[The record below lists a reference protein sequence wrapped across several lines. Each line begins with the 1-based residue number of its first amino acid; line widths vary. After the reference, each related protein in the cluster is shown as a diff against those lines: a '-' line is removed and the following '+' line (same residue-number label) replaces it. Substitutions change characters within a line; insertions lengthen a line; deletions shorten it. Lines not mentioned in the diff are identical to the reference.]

1 MANQSN
7 NPKKQDKEDTKNK
20 KPCGFFTAIFVTSI
34 ILFVMFI
41 ILFVTWIVF
50 FGVLLFCQNTE
61 TSNYSVKIICCT
73 VLAGLAMILSAIIV
87 CFVIHSKKDNACKI
101 DSTDVLLQAY
111 SAIFEKGDKSDP
123 PDGDN
128 ENPQK

>member
-20 KPCGFFTAIFVTSI
+20 KPCDFFIAISVISI
-34 ILFVMFI
+34 IWVVI
-41 ILFVTWIVF
+41 WVVF
-50 FGVLLFCQNTE
+50 WGILLFWEN
-61 TSNYSVKIICCT
+61 NDNSVYITKIICCT

-87 CFVIHSKKDNACKI
+87 CFGIHSKKDNACKI
-101 DSTDVLLQAY
+101 DSNDVLLQAY

>member
-20 KPCGFFTAIFVTSI
+20 KPCGFFIAISVIST
-34 ILFVMFI
+34 ILLGI
-41 ILFVTWIVF
+41 WIVF

-87 CFVIHSKKDNACKI
+87 CFVIHSKKDNECKI
-101 DSTDVLLQAY
+101 DSNDVLLQAY

-123 PDGDN
+123 PRRR
-128 ENPQK
+128 

>member
-20 KPCGFFTAIFVTSI
+20 KPCGFFIAISVIST
-34 ILFVMFI
+34 ILLGI
-41 ILFVTWIVF
+41 WIVF

-101 DSTDVLLQAY
+101 DSNDVLLQAY
-111 SAIFEKGDKSDP
+111 YAIFGKGDKSDP

>member
-20 KPCGFFTAIFVTSI
+20 KPCYFFIAISI
-34 ILFVMFI
+34 IWVVI
-41 ILFVTWIVF
+41 WVAF
-50 FGVLLFCQNTE
+50 FGALLFWKN
-61 TSNYSVKIICCT
+61 NDNSVYITKIICCT

-101 DSTDVLLQAY
+101 DSNDVLLRAY

>member
-20 KPCGFFTAIFVTSI
+20 KPCYFFIAISI
-34 ILFVMFI
+34 IWVVI
-41 ILFVTWIVF
+41 WVAF
-50 FGVLLFCQNTE
+50 FGALLFWKN
-61 TSNYSVKIICCT
+61 NDNSVYITKIICCT
-73 VLAGLAMILSAIIV
+73 VLAGLAMILSAVIV

-101 DSTDVLLQAY
+101 DSNDVLLQAY
-111 SAIFEKGDKSDP
+111 SAIFGKGDKSDP

>member
-1 MANQSN
+1 MTNQSN

-20 KPCGFFTAIFVTSI
+20 KPCGFFIAISVIYI
-34 ILFVMFI
+34 IL
-41 ILFVTWIVF
+41 LVTWVAF
-50 FGVLLFCQNTE
+50 FGALLFWKN
-61 TSNYSVKIICCT
+61 NDNSVYITIIICCT

-101 DSTDVLLQAY
+101 DSNDVLLQAY
-111 SAIFEKGDKSDP
+111 SAIFGKGDKSDP

>member
-20 KPCGFFTAIFVTSI
+20 KPCDFFIAISVIST
-34 ILFVMFI
+34 ILLGIWVA
-41 ILFVTWIVF
+41 LFVT
-50 FGVLLFCQNTE
+50 LLFWKN
-61 TSNYSVKIICCT
+61 NDNSVNITKIICCT

-101 DSTDVLLQAY
+101 DSNDVLLRAY

>member
-1 MANQSN
+1 MTNQSN

-20 KPCGFFTAIFVTSI
+20 KPCDFFIAISVISI
-34 ILFVMFI
+34 ILLVI
-41 ILFVTWIVF
+41 WVVF
-50 FGVLLFCQNTE
+50 FGILLFWKN
-61 TSNYSVKIICCT
+61 NDNSVYITKIICCT

-101 DSTDVLLQAY
+101 DSNDVLLQAY
-111 SAIFEKGDKSDP
+111 SAIFGKGDKSDP

>member
-20 KPCGFFTAIFVTSI
+20 KPCDFFIAISVISI
-34 ILFVMFI
+34 ILLVI
-41 ILFVTWIVF
+41 WVVF
-50 FGVLLFCQNTE
+50 FGILLFWKN
-61 TSNYSVKIICCT
+61 NDNSVNITKIICCT

-101 DSTDVLLQAY
+101 DSNDVLLQAY
-111 SAIFEKGDKSDP
+111 SAIFGKGDKSDP